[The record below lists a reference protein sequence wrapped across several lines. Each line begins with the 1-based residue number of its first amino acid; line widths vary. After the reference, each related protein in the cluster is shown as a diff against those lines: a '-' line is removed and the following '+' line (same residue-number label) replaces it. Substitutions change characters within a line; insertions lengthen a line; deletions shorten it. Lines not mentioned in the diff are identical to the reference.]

1 MASLPKM
8 NTKDFFGKGTPNQ
21 YDFTLTQY
29 DQALRLKAEAKSS
42 KPENVIKLDKWYQN
56 ELPKKI
62 KSRGK
67 DAHLVHDELV
77 QTIKWK
83 LARGK
88 FRPNL
93 VNLVQMNTPRVAMQE
108 TKKAFRKLVKTG
120 DLQSAAQSLCTLK
133 GVGPGMASAV
143 LAAGAPHIAPFMAD
157 ECLLSMPEC
166 DGLDYTMKE
175 YMRYVEY
182 VKSCTERLNSQSP
195 GDPKY
200 TPHTVELAVWTHYIL
215 YDLKPEL
222 LEDMPDAK
230 VESGGASAAATPA
243 PAAASAAS
251 NAAEAPS
258 ETANNGAAA
267 ISADEDTKSSMASS
281 VDEDSNSAKDHN
293 NHSAETNAETPSAD
307 TPTPTPTESEAPK
320 EASEKVEAEVASVE
334 NGNKVTEDKQEDTT
348 PKTNGNSHSN
358 GNTVT
363 EEKPDIAKEQET
375 NGATAAI
382 VKDDNEKIEAKVSEQ
397 TQPNGELENGV
408 KSSEKESTDLSS
420 TSPSTKRSLD
430 EAEPAAEAPAK
441 KLKTCEDTAA
451 EANPAEAAAP
461 AQTTTAPSTP
471 QVAV

>member
-1 MASLPKM
+1 MGSRFTVIHTMASRM

-29 DQALRLKAEAKSS
+29 DQALRLKAESKSS

-175 YMRYVEY
+175 YMRYVDY
-182 VKSCTERLNSQSP
+182 VKECAERLNSQSP

-200 TPHTVELAVWTHYIL
+200 TPHIVELAVWTHYIL

-222 LEDMPDAK
+222 LENMPEAK
-230 VESGGASAAATPA
+230 VDKGVAPA
-243 PAAASAAS
+243 PAAATATAAPT
-251 NAAEAPS
+251 AEEEAPS
-258 ETANNGAAA
+258 EAPANNGQVSAT

-281 VDEDSNSAKDHN
+281 MDEDSNSA
-293 NHSAETNAETPSAD
+293 
-307 TPTPTPTESEAPK
+307 
-320 EASEKVEAEVASVE
+320 
-334 NGNKVTEDKQEDTT
+334 
-348 PKTNGNSHSN
+348 
-358 GNTVT
+358 
-363 EEKPDIAKEQET
+363 
-375 NGATAAI
+375 
-382 VKDDNEKIEAKVSEQ
+382 
-397 TQPNGELENGV
+397 
-408 KSSEKESTDLSS
+408 
-420 TSPSTKRSLD
+420 
-430 EAEPAAEAPAK
+430 
-441 KLKTCEDTAA
+441 
-451 EANPAEAAAP
+451 
-461 AQTTTAPSTP
+461 
-471 QVAV
+471 

>member
-1 MASLPKM
+1 MGSRSTVIPTMASKM

-29 DQALRLKAEAKSS
+29 DQALRLKAESKSS

-56 ELPKKI
+56 DLPKKI

-157 ECLLSMPEC
+157 ECLLSMPEV

-175 YMRYVEY
+175 YMRYVDY
-182 VKSCTERLNSQSP
+182 VKECAERLNSQNP
-195 GDPKY
+195 NQQGDPKY
-200 TPHTVELAVWTHYIL
+200 TPHIVELAVWTHYIL

-222 LEDMPDAK
+222 LEDMPEAK
-230 VESGGASAAATPA
+230 VETAPAPVPAAATA
-243 PAAASAAS
+243 TEE
-251 NAAEAPS
+251 EAPS
-258 ETANNGAAA
+258 EAAPANNGQVSAT

-281 VDEDSNSAKDHN
+281 MDEDSNSAKNHN
-293 NHSAETNAETPSAD
+293 NTHSSNSAETIVETPSA
-307 TPTPTPTESEAPK
+307 TAPATVNVESEAPK
-320 EASEKVEAEVASVE
+320 EVSEKVESEVAVE
-334 NGNKVTEDKQEDTT
+334 NGNKITDEAAEVKPETTPVPETAASDINT
-348 PKTNGNSHSN
+348 PKTNGNNSH
-358 GNTVT
+358 
-363 EEKPDIAKEQET
+363 
-375 NGATAAI
+375 
-382 VKDDNEKIEAKVSEQ
+382 
-397 TQPNGELENGV
+397 
-408 KSSEKESTDLSS
+408 
-420 TSPSTKRSLD
+420 
-430 EAEPAAEAPAK
+430 
-441 KLKTCEDTAA
+441 
-451 EANPAEAAAP
+451 
-461 AQTTTAPSTP
+461 
-471 QVAV
+471 